1 MVNLCVLHDI
11 LMALIPYEK
20 RGEFIEMVLS
30 GVINWDALVLPE
42 NLNDALEI
50 WDILKIN
57 VFV

>member
-1 MVNLCVLHDI
+1 
-11 LMALIPYEK
+11 MALIPYEK